1 MTERLYYDDA
11 YLTEFYGEIVA
22 VKPGGWAALNRSAFY
37 PTSGGQP
44 YDTGTLTIGERILHV
59 TDVEVED
66 GTVWH
71 RLDGPASAGESAHGK
86 IDWARR
92 FDHMQQ
98 HAGDHMLAGAAWQMF
113 GGVTIG
119 LHLGRENSTIDM
131 TLPDGRT
138 HLTPEEIAAL
148 EDTVNRRVQ
157 QDDPIRCWFPTP
169 EELEILPARKKPTV
183 TEHVRIVAMGDYE
196 MVPCGGTHPST
207 TGQIGPVKI
216 ISCTPSRG
224 NMRLCFV
231 SGMRAV
237 RLFRQAYQC
246 AGDMAAA
253 VSADFDS
260 ALEALKREREA
271 AMAQRKDLKDR
282 LVLAALDVLNAGKRG
297 NVYAVHLP
305 FADHDT
311 LLKAASELTKE
322 PEAIV
327 LLSCPK
333 GEGQMLVFARGRGAK
348 QDMAQLLRSTG
359 ARGGGKPD
367 MAQGSAG
374 EGDAVAKAAANLR

>member
-1 MTERLYYDDA
+1 
-11 YLTEFYGEIVA
+11 
-22 VKPGGWAALNRSAFY
+22 
-37 PTSGGQP
+37 
-44 YDTGTLTIGERILHV
+44 
-59 TDVEVED
+59 
-66 GTVWH
+66 
-71 RLDGPASAGESAHGK
+71 
-86 IDWARR
+86 
-92 FDHMQQ
+92 
-98 HAGDHMLAGAAWQMF
+98 
-113 GGVTIG
+113 
-119 LHLGRENSTIDM
+119 
-131 TLPDGRT
+131 
-138 HLTPEEIAAL
+138 
-148 EDTVNRRVQ
+148 
-157 QDDPIRCWFPTP
+157 
-169 EELEILPARKKPTV
+169 
-183 TEHVRIVAMGDYE
+183 
-196 MVPCGGTHPST
+196 
-207 TGQIGPVKI
+207 
-216 ISCTPSRG
+216 
-224 NMRLCFV
+224 
-231 SGMRAV
+231 
-237 RLFRQAYQC
+237 
-246 AGDMAAA
+246 MAAA